1 MTPPI
6 DLLEIAKDEMK
17 ADMTPL
23 IDCVFLMIIFFVCID
38 FRVLEAKLPVYLPR
52 ANATLNL
59 LPAPREQLIVEIRC
73 DDFGRKI
80 DRIVGRQE
88 GQLDAATGRPFAFI
102 LVGHQV
108 HYAVGPRRC
117 ADLAALR
124 AELQRVHDDPA
135 AARLDAASGKTS
147 LPPVA
152 VEPLAGAVYDDVA
165 KVIDAVKAAGFLEVT
180 VR

>member
-1 MTPPI
+1 MTAPI

-17 ADMTPL
+17 PDMTPL

-52 ANATLNL
+52 PSATLSL
-59 LPAPREQLIVEIRC
+59 LAAPRELLVVEIRC
-73 DDFGRKI
+73 DAFGRKI
-80 DRIVGRQE
+80 DRSVGQQH
-88 GQLDAATGRPFAFI
+88 GQVDPATGRPFAFI

-117 ADLAALR
+117 ADVAALR

-135 AARLDAASGKTS
+135 AARIDAASGKLS
-147 LPPVA
+147 LPPV
-152 VEPLAGAVYDDVA
+152 VIEPQAGAVYDDVA
-165 KVIDAVKAAGFLEVT
+165 KVIDVAKAVGFGEVT